1 MARCISTGE
10 DGYGPNYAMVL
21 DCVEGQISASEEM
34 RVLLNQIGDGK
45 KYPLGSPTHQIT
57 RQCSDKWADGL
68 GLNYVQFKRCVNNGM
83 KYGITP

>member
-1 MARCISTGE
+1 MK
-10 DGYGPNYAMVL
+10 
-21 DCVEGQISASEEM
+21 
-34 RVLLNQIGDGK
+34 VLLNQIGDGK

-68 GLNYVQFKRCVNNGM
+68 GLNYVQFKRCVNNGI